1 MKISSASR
9 LFSQRNSDL
18 RGTPCLQDATL
29 AFGRMRVVAMAV
41 TTCNPP
47 ISVVDD
53 EFSSLIAANL
63 ATAINSFLF
72 GFAVSDYVA

>member
-1 MKISSASR
+1 
-9 LFSQRNSDL
+9 
-18 RGTPCLQDATL
+18 
-29 AFGRMRVVAMAV
+29 MRVVAMAV

>member
-1 MKISSASR
+1 
-9 LFSQRNSDL
+9 
-18 RGTPCLQDATL
+18 
-29 AFGRMRVVAMAV
+29 MAV